1 MIILSSA
8 TIKEKQFIPQ
18 NKTDPV
24 KVQYK
29 PNIKENTDFKNDG
42 DRMNQQ
48 PVVLIG
54 SGLAG
59 YGVARELRK
68 LNSEIP
74 ITMLSAD
81 HGGFY
86 SKPMLSNAIAT
97 GKTADSI
104 LNSSAAQMANQLH
117 IAIQPSTKVSMI
129 DSVQKEVVLECGKR
143 VSYGQLVLAIGA
155 DQVRLPLQGDG
166 AGNALTVNDLDD
178 YRRFRAALEGK
189 KQIAIL
195 GAGLIG
201 CEFANDL
208 VGAGYEVHV
217 IDISAQPLGR
227 LLPSEGG
234 HFLQDKLAAIGI
246 KFHLKTATQRIDRK
260 GDRLSLSF
268 DDGTQ
273 LEVDLI
279 LSAVG
284 LHPRIQ
290 LAQAAGIK
298 VNRGI
303 VTDRYLQTSIPHV
316 YALGDCAEVDGKV
329 LPFIMPISHA
339 SRALAATLNG
349 TPTVL
354 HYPAMPVLVKTPACP
369 TIVSP
374 PGHGKKGEW
383 RVDKTEDGIKALFQ
397 DISGN
402 LLGFALLG
410 DATKE
415 RNTLTPLLPPV
426 LA

>member
-1 MIILSSA
+1 MS
-8 TIKEKQFIPQ
+8 
-18 NKTDPV
+18 
-24 KVQYK
+24 
-29 PNIKENTDFKNDG
+29 
-42 DRMNQQ
+42 QQ

-68 LNSEIP
+68 LNSEVP

-97 GKTADSI
+97 SKTPESI
-104 LNSSAAQMANQLH
+104 LNSSATQMANQLH
-117 IAIQPSTKVSMI
+117 IAIRPNTRVSAI
-129 DSVQKEVVLECGKR
+129 DSVQKVVMLENGES
-143 VSYGQLVLAIGA
+143 VSYDHLVLAIGA
-155 DQVRLPLQGDG
+155 DQIRIPLQGDG
-166 AGNALTVNDLDD
+166 INELLTVNDLDD
-178 YRRFRAALEGK
+178 YRHFRFALARK

-208 VGAGYEVHV
+208 VSAGYEVHV
-217 IDISAQPLGR
+217 IDISTQPLGR
-227 LLPSEGG
+227 LLPAEGG
-234 HFLQDKLAAIGI
+234 RFLQDKLTAIGI
-246 KFHLKTATQRIDRK
+246 KFHLKTITQRIDRV
-260 GDRLSLSF
+260 GDRLNLSF
-268 DDGTQ
+268 DDETQ
-273 LEVDLI
+273 LEVDLV

-284 LHPRIQ
+284 LRPRIQ
-290 LAQAAGIK
+290 LAKAASIE

-303 VTDRYLQTSIPHV
+303 VTDRYLQTRASYI
-316 YALGDCAEVDGKV
+316 YALGDCAEVEGKV
-329 LPFIMPISHA
+329 LPFVMPISHA

-349 TPTVL
+349 TPTML
-354 HYPAMPVLVKTPACP
+354 RYPAMPVLVKTPACP

-374 PGHGKKGEW
+374 PDPDKGGEW
-383 RVDKTEDGIKALFQ
+383 RVDKTEDGIRALFQ
-397 DISGN
+397 DITGN

-415 RNTLTPLLPPV
+415 KNALTPLLPPV
-426 LA
+426 LD

>member
-1 MIILSSA
+1 MS
-8 TIKEKQFIPQ
+8 
-18 NKTDPV
+18 
-24 KVQYK
+24 
-29 PNIKENTDFKNDG
+29 
-42 DRMNQQ
+42 QQ

-97 GKTADSI
+97 GKKPESI

-117 IAIQPSTKVSMI
+117 LVIRPDTRVSAI
-129 DSVQKEVVLECGKR
+129 DSAQKAVVLENGER
-143 VSYGQLVLAIGA
+143 VTYGQLVLAIGA
-155 DQVRLPLQGDG
+155 DQIRLPLQGDG
-166 AGNALTVNDLDD
+166 VVDVLTVNDLDD
-178 YRRFRAALEGK
+178 YSHFRAALEGK

-217 IDISAQPLGR
+217 IDISTQPLGR

-234 HFLQDKLAAIGI
+234 RFLQDKLAAIGI
-246 KFHLKTATQRIDRK
+246 KFHLKTITQRIDRMR
-260 GDRLSLSF
+260 DRLSLSF

-273 LEVDLI
+273 LEVDLV

-284 LHPRIQ
+284 LRPRIQ
-290 LAQAAGIK
+290 LAQAAGIE

-303 VTDRYLQTSIPHV
+303 ITDRYLQTRTPDI
-316 YALGDCAEVDGKV
+316 YALGDCAEVEGKV

-354 HYPAMPVLVKTPACP
+354 RYPAMPVLVKTPACP

-374 PGHGKKGEW
+374 PDPEKEGEW
-383 RVDKTEDGIKALFQ
+383 HVDKTEDGIKALFQ

-410 DATKE
+410 DTTKE
-415 RNTLTPLLPPV
+415 KNALTPLLPPV
-426 LA
+426 LD

>member
-1 MIILSSA
+1 MS
-8 TIKEKQFIPQ
+8 
-18 NKTDPV
+18 
-24 KVQYK
+24 
-29 PNIKENTDFKNDG
+29 
-42 DRMNQQ
+42 QQ

-68 LNSEIP
+68 LNSEVP

-97 GKTADSI
+97 SKTPESI
-104 LNSSAAQMANQLH
+104 LNSSATQMANQLH
-117 IAIQPSTKVSMI
+117 IAIRPNTRVSAI
-129 DSVQKEVVLECGKR
+129 DSVQKVVMLENGES
-143 VSYGQLVLAIGA
+143 VSYDHLVLAIGA
-155 DQVRLPLQGDG
+155 DQIRIPLQGDG
-166 AGNALTVNDLDD
+166 INELLTVNDLDD
-178 YRRFRAALEGK
+178 YRHFRFALAGK

-208 VGAGYEVHV
+208 VSAGYEVHV
-217 IDISAQPLGR
+217 IDISTQPLGR
-227 LLPSEGG
+227 LLPAEGG
-234 HFLQDKLAAIGI
+234 RFLQDKLTAIGI
-246 KFHLKTATQRIDRK
+246 KFHLKTITQRIDRV
-260 GDRLSLSF
+260 GDRLNLSF
-268 DDGTQ
+268 DDETQ
-273 LEVDLI
+273 LEVDLV

-284 LHPRIQ
+284 LRPRIQ
-290 LAQAAGIK
+290 LAKAASIE

-303 VTDRYLQTSIPHV
+303 VTDRYLQTRASYI
-316 YALGDCAEVDGKV
+316 YALGDCAEVEGKV
-329 LPFIMPISHA
+329 LPFVMPISHA

-349 TPTVL
+349 TPTML
-354 HYPAMPVLVKTPACP
+354 RYPAMPVLVKTPACP

-374 PGHGKKGEW
+374 PDPDKGGEW
-383 RVDKTEDGIKALFQ
+383 RVDKTEDGIRALFQ
-397 DISGN
+397 DITGN

-415 RNTLTPLLPPV
+415 KNALTPLLPPV
-426 LA
+426 LD

>member
-1 MIILSSA
+1 MS
-8 TIKEKQFIPQ
+8 
-18 NKTDPV
+18 
-24 KVQYK
+24 
-29 PNIKENTDFKNDG
+29 
-42 DRMNQQ
+42 QQ

-68 LNSEIP
+68 LNSEVP

-97 GKTADSI
+97 SKTPESI
-104 LNSSAAQMANQLH
+104 LNSSATQMANQLH
-117 IAIQPSTKVSMI
+117 IAIRPNTRVSAI
-129 DSVQKEVVLECGKR
+129 DSVQKVVMLENGES
-143 VSYGQLVLAIGA
+143 VSYDHLVLAIGA
-155 DQVRLPLQGDG
+155 DQIRIPLQGDG
-166 AGNALTVNDLDD
+166 INELLTVNDLDD
-178 YRRFRAALEGK
+178 YRHFRFALAGK

-208 VGAGYEVHV
+208 VSAGYEVHV
-217 IDISAQPLGR
+217 IDISTQPLGR
-227 LLPSEGG
+227 LLPAEGG
-234 HFLQDKLAAIGI
+234 RFLQDKLTAIGI
-246 KFHLKTATQRIDRK
+246 KFHLKTITQRIDRV
-260 GDRLSLSF
+260 GDRLNLSF
-268 DDGTQ
+268 DDETQ
-273 LEVDLI
+273 LEVDLV

-284 LHPRIQ
+284 LRPRIQ
-290 LAQAAGIK
+290 LAKAASIE

-303 VTDRYLQTSIPHV
+303 VTDRYLQTRASYI
-316 YALGDCAEVDGKV
+316 YALGDCAEVEGKV
-329 LPFIMPISHA
+329 LPFVMPISHA

-349 TPTVL
+349 TPTML
-354 HYPAMPVLVKTPACP
+354 RYPAMPVLVKTPACP

-374 PGHGKKGEW
+374 PDPDKGGEW
-383 RVDKTEDGIKALFQ
+383 RVDKTEDGIRALFQ
-397 DISGN
+397 DITGN

-415 RNTLTPLLPPV
+415 KCFDPFASSST
-426 LA
+426 